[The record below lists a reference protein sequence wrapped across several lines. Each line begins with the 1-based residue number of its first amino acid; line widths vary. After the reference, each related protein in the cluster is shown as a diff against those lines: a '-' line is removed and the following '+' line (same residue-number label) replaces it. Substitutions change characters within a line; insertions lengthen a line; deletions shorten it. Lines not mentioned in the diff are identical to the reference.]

1 MGISVTDFEASYRR
15 YSGTVLRWAR
25 GIMGDRHDAEDAAQN
40 AWLEAWKARD
50 AYDGVRPFWAWLRM
64 IVKRACWHVM
74 NPQRKAVETVSND
87 VVPSDVYE
95 AAVVTEGDAE
105 RAVDAGRLR
114 AAVGGLMVPSGHS
127 MKSASAS
134 MTETLNLALAG
145 NDNYEIAHA
154 RGVSHQAVGDT
165 MRKAI
170 AALRRKWSVVV

>member
-25 GIMGDRHDAEDAAQN
+25 GIMGDRPDAEDAAQN

-50 AYDGVRPFWAWLRM
+50 AYDGARPFWAWLRM

-74 NPQRKAVETVSND
+74 NPLRKAVETVSDD
-87 VVPSDVYE
+87 VVPTDVYE
-95 AAVVTEGDAE
+95 AAVVAEGDAE
-105 RAVDAGRLR
+105 RVVDAGRLR
-114 AAVGGLMVPSGHS
+114 TAVGGLVVPTGHG
-127 MKSASAS
+127 MKPASAS
-134 MTETLNLALAG
+134 MADTLNLALAG
-145 NDNYEIAHA
+145 NDNYEIAQV

-165 MRKAI
+165 MRRAI